1 VAAQGIVFVVGAGPD
16 LPGLLTVRGREL
28 LSTAD
33 AGVYDRRAQRKLIPG
48 GVAGGPERY
57 YVGSRSKGGRPASAD
72 IAQLLVTL
80 ARQEKRVVYLVHG
93 DPLALGNGS
102 ELVTALHDASVEF
115 EIIPGVPVGNAVATY
130 SGIPLLSPT
139 MTSTTIFASGR
150 SAARGGADADWSAIA
165 KAGATV
171 VISEAT
177 AVLPAVVTGFA
188 VAGIPGEIPAAAIV
202 HAGRASQRV
211 IIATL
216 GTISDEIARAGL
228 LRSVTVV
235 IGWTVLLRD
244 ELAWFDNRPLFGV
257 RIVFARSRYGSRAV
271 ADRLGE
277 LGAAIVDVPMPRIT
291 RLDLTQLRDELERI
305 AAYEWLVFASPDAVT
320 IFWEHLILGG
330 GDTRALSNAKVA
342 CVEPATA
349 AALLDRGVTVDV
361 VQDRFDPVAL
371 TDALS
376 ERSDIPG
383 ASMLYLADD
392 ATAEPFGRDL
402 EQTGAT
408 VTSLPLYREVPNEK
422 TYARLRRVLG
432 EHHASLVV
440 AMSPAAADEYVRAAG
455 EHVISSVPAA
465 AYDEATAQVLRDAG
479 IDVTIIPATP
489 GVDTIV
495 EAIRSKFGST
505 RHDTLS

>member
-16 LPGLLTVRGREL
+16 LPGLLTVRGGEL
-28 LSTAD
+28 LPTAD
-33 AGVYDRRAQRKLIPG
+33 AVVYDRRAQRKFIPG
-48 GVAGGPERY
+48 GIAGGPERY
-57 YVGSRSKGGRPASAD
+57 YVGSRAKGGRPAAAD
-72 IAQLLVTL
+72 VAQLLVTL
-80 ARQEKRVVYLVHG
+80 VRQEKRVVYLVHG
-93 DPLALGNGS
+93 DPLALGRGS

-130 SGIPLLSPT
+130 SGIPLLSST
-139 MTSTTIFASGR
+139 MASATIFANGS
-150 SAARGGADADWSAIA
+150 SAARGVAAPDWSAIA
-165 KAGATV
+165 KTV
-171 VISEAT
+171 
-177 AVLPAVVTGFA
+177 A
-188 VAGIPGEIPAAAIV
+188 VAGVPGEIPAAAIV

-216 GTISDEIARAGL
+216 GTISGEITRAGL

-257 RIVFARSRYGSRAV
+257 RIVFARSRYGPRAV
-271 ADRLGE
+271 ADRLSE
-277 LGAAIVDVPMPRIT
+277 LGASVIEVPLPRIT
-291 RLDLTQLRDELERI
+291 RLDLTQLRGEIERI
-305 AAYEWLVFASPDAVT
+305 TDYEWLVFASPDAVN
-320 IFWEHLILGG
+320 IFWEHLILDGK
-330 GDTRALSNAKVA
+330 DTRSLSNSKVA

-376 ERSDIPG
+376 DRSDIPG

-392 ATAEPFGRDL
+392 ATAEPFARDL

-408 VTSLPLYREVPNEK
+408 VTSLPLYREVPNAK
-422 TYARLRRVLG
+422 ADARLRRVLG
-432 EHHASLVV
+432 EHHSSLVV
-440 AMSPAAADEYVRAAG
+440 AMSPAGAEEYVRAAG

-465 AYDEATAQVLRDAG
+465 AYDEATAQILRDSG
-479 IDVTIIPATP
+479 IDVAITPATP
-489 GVDTIV
+489 GADALVAAV
-495 EAIRSKFGST
+495 RSKYGTVREPS
-505 RHDTLS
+505 

>member
-1 VAAQGIVFVVGAGPD
+1 MAAQGIVFVVGAGPD

-28 LSTAD
+28 LATAD
-33 AGVYDRRAQRKLIPG
+33 AVVYDRRAQRKLIPG

-57 YVGSRSKGGRPASAD
+57 YVGSRAKGGRPSSAD
-72 IAQLLVTL
+72 VAQLLVTL
-80 ARQEKRVVYLVHG
+80 ARQEMRVVYLVHG
-93 DPLALGNGS
+93 DPLALGSGS

-139 MTSTTIFASGR
+139 MTSATIYASGR
-150 SAARGGADADWSAIA
+150 TAARGGADTDWAAIA
-165 KAGATV
+165 KIGATV
-171 VISEAT
+171 VVSDAT
-177 AVLPAVVTGFA
+177 AVLPAIITGFA
-188 VAGIPGEIPAAAIV
+188 VAGVPGEIPAAAIV

-257 RIVFARSRYGSRAV
+257 RIAFARSRYGSRAV
-271 ADRLGE
+271 ADRLNE
-277 LGAAIVDVPMPRIT
+277 LGAAVIEIPLPRIT
-291 RLDLTQLRDELERI
+291 RLDLTQLREEIDRI
-305 AAYEWLVFASPDAVT
+305 ADYEWLVFASPDAVN

-330 GDTRALSNAKVA
+330 KDTRSLSNAKVA

-349 AALLDRGVTVDV
+349 AALLDRGITVDV

-383 ASMLYLADD
+383 ASMLYVADD
-392 ATAEPFGRDL
+392 ATAEPFARDL
-402 EQTGAT
+402 EQAGAT
-408 VTSLPLYREVPNEK
+408 VTSLAVYREVPNEK

-432 EHHASLVV
+432 EHHSSLVI
-440 AMSPAAADEYVRAAG
+440 AMSPAAAEEYVRAAG

-465 AYDEATAQVLRDAG
+465 AYDDATTQVLRDAG
-479 IDVTIIPATP
+479 IDVTITPARP
-489 GVDTIV
+489 NADLLI
-495 EAIRSKFGST
+495 EAIRSKFGTT
-505 RHDTLS
+505 RQDTLS

>member
-1 VAAQGIVFVVGAGPD
+1 MAAQGIVFVVGAGPD

-28 LSTAD
+28 LATAD
-33 AGVYDRRAQRKLIPG
+33 AVVYDRRAQRKLIPG

-57 YVGSRSKGGRPASAD
+57 YVGSRAKGGRPASSD
-72 IAQLLVTL
+72 VAQLLVTL
-80 ARQEKRVVYLVHG
+80 ARQEMRVVYLVHG
-93 DPLALGNGS
+93 DPLALGSGS

-139 MTSTTIFASGR
+139 MTSATIYASGR
-150 SAARGGADADWSAIA
+150 TAARGGADTDWAAIA
-165 KAGATV
+165 KIGATV
-171 VISEAT
+171 VVSDAT
-177 AVLPAVVTGFA
+177 AILPAIITGYA
-188 VAGIPGEIPAAAIV
+188 VAGVPGEIPAAAIV

-216 GTISDEIARAGL
+216 GTISDEITRAGL

-257 RIVFARSRYGSRAV
+257 RIAFARSRYGSHAV
-271 ADRLGE
+271 ADRLNE
-277 LGAAIVDVPMPRIT
+277 LGAAVIEIPLPRIT
-291 RLDLTQLRDELERI
+291 RLDLTQLREEIERI
-305 AAYEWLVFASPDAVT
+305 ADYEWLVFASPDAVN

-330 GDTRALSNAKVA
+330 KDTRSLSNAKVA

-349 AALLDRGVTVDV
+349 AALLDRGITVDV

-383 ASMLYLADD
+383 ASMLYVADD
-392 ATAEPFGRDL
+392 ASSESFARDL
-402 EQTGAT
+402 EQAGAT
-408 VTSLPLYREVPNEK
+408 VTSLAVYREVPNEK

-432 EHHASLVV
+432 EHHSSLVV
-440 AMSPAAADEYVRAAG
+440 AMSPAAAEEYVRAAG

-465 AYDEATAQVLRDAG
+465 AYDDATAQVLRDAG
-479 IDVTIIPATP
+479 IDVTITPAKP
-489 GVDTIV
+489 NADLLI
-495 EAIRSKFGST
+495 EAIRSKFGT
-505 RHDTLS
+505 ARQDTLS

>member
-1 VAAQGIVFVVGAGPD
+1 
-16 LPGLLTVRGREL
+16 
-28 LSTAD
+28 
-33 AGVYDRRAQRKLIPG
+33 
-48 GVAGGPERY
+48 
-57 YVGSRSKGGRPASAD
+57 
-72 IAQLLVTL
+72 
-80 ARQEKRVVYLVHG
+80 
-93 DPLALGNGS
+93 
-102 ELVTALHDASVEF
+102 
-115 EIIPGVPVGNAVATY
+115 
-130 SGIPLLSPT
+130 
-139 MTSTTIFASGR
+139 
-150 SAARGGADADWSAIA
+150 
-165 KAGATV
+165 
-171 VISEAT
+171 
-177 AVLPAVVTGFA
+177 
-188 VAGIPGEIPAAAIV
+188 
-202 HAGRASQRV
+202 
-211 IIATL
+211 
-216 GTISDEIARAGL
+216 
-228 LRSVTVV
+228 
-235 IGWTVLLRD
+235 
-244 ELAWFDNRPLFGV
+244 LFGV